1 MILSHPALAWFNRW
15 WEVALLGRFSE
26 LTEEML

>member
-1 MILSHPALAWFNRW
+1 LSHPALAWFNRW
-15 WEVALLGRFSE
+15 WEDSLLGRFSN